1 MKNAIITARR
11 LAKSYA
17 ADGVQTHVLGSV
29 DLDIYE
35 GDFTTVMGP
44 SGSGKSTLLYCLSGM
59 DAPTAGDVLFAG
71 RSISGASERELADLR
86 AQSFGFVFQAAH
98 LVSNLTLFE
107 NIAVPGYLKDGRS
120 VADTRARAQALIE
133 RMGLTDVAAHLP
145 SQSSGGQQQ
154 RCAVARA
161 VVNDPAIVFADEP
174 TGALNQ
180 ANSREVLALL
190 GELNAQG
197 QTVLMVTHDVKSA
210 VRGNRVLYF
219 EDGGVRG
226 ELALPVWDAAR
237 ADDAAYVRDRETQAT
252 AWLASLSW

>member
-1 MKNAIITARR
+1 MKDAIITARR

-59 DAPTAGDVLFAG
+59 DAPTSGDVLFAG
-71 RSISGASERELADLR
+71 CSIAGASERELADLR

-107 NIAVPGYLKDGRS
+107 NIAVPGYLKRGRS
-120 VADTRARAQALIE
+120 VADTRARAQELLE
-133 RMGLTDVAAHLP
+133 RMGLSDVAAHLP

-161 VVNDPAIVFADEP
+161 VVNDPD
-174 TGALNQ
+174 
-180 ANSREVLALL
+180 R
-190 GELNAQG
+190 
-197 QTVLMVTHDVKSA
+197 KS
-210 VRGNRVLYF
+210 VV
-219 EDGGVRG
+219 
-226 ELALPVWDAAR
+226 
-237 ADDAAYVRDRETQAT
+237 
-252 AWLASLSW
+252 

>member
-1 MKNAIITARR
+1 MKDAIITARR

-59 DAPTAGDVLFAG
+59 DAPTSGDVLFAG
-71 RSISGASERELADLR
+71 CSIAGASERELADLR

-107 NIAVPGYLKDGRS
+107 NIAVPGYLKRGRS
-120 VADTRARAQALIE
+120 VADTRARAQELLE
-133 RMGLTDVAAHLP
+133 RMGLSDVAAHLP

-190 GELNAQG
+190 SELNAHG

-226 ELALPVWDAAR
+226 ELALPVWDATR
-237 ADDAAYVRDRETQAT
+237 ADDAAYVRDREAQAN
-252 AWLASLSW
+252 AWLTSLSW